1 MSVFLTSV
9 CLLANQFK
17 SPEQILMNS
26 MIDDQILAMFR
37 ITIWIQEHL
46 EGLSQGHFKKCN
58 QSPNAE
64 GL

>member
-46 EGLSQGHFKKCN
+46 EGL
-58 QSPNAE
+58 
-64 GL
+64 